1 MKLYEVN
8 RQIEELLGRL
18 EPDPETGE
26 IPADE
31 EEIIARINELA
42 IAREDILTYL
52 AKLFLNG
59 KAMLQSL
66 RAEEIRLK
74 DRSQKM
80 ARKQDRLLSILDREC
95 GGEKTDLGVATLF
108 YRTNKHVEVPDA
120 EAAVEWLKKRY
131 SECDRIPKLEIYKA
145 NVGKLLDD
153 GEEIP
158 GVERVSTTSCYLK

>member
-26 IPADE
+26 IP
-31 EEIIARINELA
+31 RINELA

-108 YRTNKHVEVPDA
+108 YRTNKHVEVTDVVRRGQSLRSTF
-120 EAAVEWLKKRY
+120 VELQ
-131 SECDRIPKLEIYKA
+131 
-145 NVGKLLDD
+145 
-153 GEEIP
+153 
-158 GVERVSTTSCYLK
+158 

>member
-108 YRTNKHVEVPDA
+108 YRTNKHGTAGTVTSFHIRGTAVTVP
-120 EAAVEWLKKRY
+120 LYRRSGRLPLGMTRRRKH
-131 SECDRIPKLEIYKA
+131 
-145 NVGKLLDD
+145 
-153 GEEIP
+153 
-158 GVERVSTTSCYLK
+158 